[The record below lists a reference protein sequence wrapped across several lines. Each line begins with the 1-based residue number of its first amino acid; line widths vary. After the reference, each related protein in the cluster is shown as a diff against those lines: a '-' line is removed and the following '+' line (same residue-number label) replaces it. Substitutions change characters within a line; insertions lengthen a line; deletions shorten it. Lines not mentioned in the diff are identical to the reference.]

1 MSPIQQQIKDL
12 TEELDTLNISFNR
25 IELDKSLYGSINT
38 SLINI
43 LLRVKNYT
51 LNHTHEDQLNNRL
64 KEEIYEASGKCSTG
78 YGTRLLNVLSGYDD
92 LSLTI
97 SDEDSI
103 CGKVSGRLNKLIQN
117 IEDEE
122 LRDDIMF
129 EMTLS
134 ADSELLNRQKFLKFF
149 RKNIGT
155 IKEEIQIECEDL
167 EDFELYFRN
176 AISKYEGY

>member
-1 MSPIQQQIKDL
+1 ML
-12 TEELDTLNISFNR
+12 TFNR
-25 IELDKSLYGSINT
+25 IELDRSLYGSINT
-38 SLINI
+38 SLMNI

-51 LNHTHEDQLNNRL
+51 LNHTYEEQLNKRL
-64 KEEIYEASGKCSTG
+64 EEEIYEASGKCSTG

-103 CGKVSGRLNKLIQN
+103 CGKVSGRLNKLIQD

-134 ADSELLNRQKFLKFF
+134 SDSEILNRQKFLKFF
-149 RKNIGT
+149 RRNIGN
-155 IKEEIQIECEDL
+155 IKEEIKKECDDIK
-167 EDFELYFRN
+167 DFELYFRN